1 MIYYLYLL
9 WVSCLIWILMSYWL
23 LVWYE
28 MIWFDL
34 IWFSWFWIYLRLSS
48 STDSASHCTSHVT
61 CHHKPRHCQR
71 NYDLRTIHT
80 FIHSFNHSIIHSFIQ
95 SLIHW
100 FIDSL
105 IHWLIDSFIHSFVH
119 SSFIR
124 SLISFTYF
132 IHSLLIT
139 HSFIHSLHYIS
150 CSFHSISFFI
160 SFHFIPFQF
169 IPFHVIWF
177 IHSINHFVPICSVCL
192 YIIKSSIETKT
203 EQTQTVL
210 ALIART
216 VADEYVENHAVR
228 KSQVAWALGS
238 QSVRSGHKVLKR
250 SKTNV
255 SGKGQYR
262 VWTAQAMLRVT
273 LLD

>member
-1 MIYYLYLL
+1 M
-9 WVSCLIWILMSYWL
+9 
-23 LVWYE
+23 
-28 MIWFDL
+28 
-34 IWFSWFWIYLRLSS
+34 
-48 STDSASHCTSHVT
+48 
-61 CHHKPRHCQR
+61 
-71 NYDLRTIHT
+71 
-80 FIHSFNHSIIHSFIQ
+80 
-95 SLIHW
+95 
-100 FIDSL
+100 
-105 IHWLIDSFIHSFVH
+105 
-119 SSFIR
+119 
-124 SLISFTYF
+124 
-132 IHSLLIT
+132 
-139 HSFIHSLHYIS
+139 
-150 CSFHSISFFI
+150 
-160 SFHFIPFQF
+160 
-169 IPFHVIWF
+169 
-177 IHSINHFVPICSVCL
+177 CL

-250 SKTNV
+250 SKTDV